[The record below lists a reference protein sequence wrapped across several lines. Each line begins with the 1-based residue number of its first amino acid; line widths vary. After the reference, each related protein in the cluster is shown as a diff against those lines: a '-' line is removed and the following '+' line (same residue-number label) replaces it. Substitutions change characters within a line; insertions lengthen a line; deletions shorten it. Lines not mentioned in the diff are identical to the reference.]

1 MCIYTCMY
9 QCTSVSSTILV
20 YIILFCFKSYLGI
33 KKAREIIMT
42 QGRPNAPEVII
53 VITDGK
59 STFYPQTLIEANMA
73 KADGEILF
81 NHAL

>member
-1 MCIYTCMY
+1 
-9 QCTSVSSTILV
+9 
-20 YIILFCFKSYLGI
+20 
-33 KKAREIIMT
+33 MT

-73 KADGEILF
+73 KADGELAF
-81 NHAL
+81 F